1 VVGLGV
7 TLVVSFCVLI
17 EDPGNK
23 VDIPNV
29 KFRQHGFDDRRISLF
44 SFDDDG
50 RSSVGFVLAHI
61 YLGKATICV
70 VYTS

>member
-1 VVGLGV
+1 M

-17 EDPGNK
+17 EDPGDK

-44 SFDDDG
+44 SFENDG
-50 RSSVGFVLAHI
+50 CSSVGFCSCA
-61 YLGKATICV
+61 YLLRQSNNLCRLH
-70 VYTS
+70 